1 MLGALFDD
9 GGTTIPLENTEVPR
23 VAHDEI
29 AVHAATVIQPD
40 GDILIRVDENA
51 DTEALETHLADVRN
65 WLAATQRT
73 IRRRFLVLET
83 FAISLLVALPQTYFA
98 IRHAAGDQPVAATLA
113 GLTSVAG
120 VGPLIAEA
128 WMKVQ
133 YDNPLY
139 KAFRRVRDSS
149 WYRWTLTALSAGM
162 AFVAGWLSWADDG
175 SSARWAVVL
184 APFLIV
190 AVAAALVALWVQ
202 RKLRKL
208 QARFLGSA
216 PA

>member
-98 IRHAAGDQPVAATLA
+98 IRHAAGDQPVAATRAEMDARKQIEAEKKDLA
-113 GLTSVAG
+113 A
-120 VGPLIAEA
+120 IA
-128 WMKVQ
+128 
-133 YDNPLY
+133 
-139 KAFRRVRDSS
+139 
-149 WYRWTLTALSAGM
+149 
-162 AFVAGWLSWADDG
+162 
-175 SSARWAVVL
+175 
-184 APFLIV
+184 
-190 AVAAALVALWVQ
+190 Q
-202 RKLRKL
+202 R
-208 QARFLGSA
+208 AEM
-216 PA
+216 